1 MSSHSNDSDRYDD
14 IIHLP
19 HFVSKNRPQMS
30 LQNRA
35 AQFAPFAA
43 LVGYDAAIKETARLT
58 SKRIELDDDE
68 KIIINGLLQLIQDNI
83 KSRPEVTITYFQP
96 DGRKSGGAYVQTTG
110 IVKKV
115 DAYERAI
122 LMTDGMSIPIDE
134 VIAID
139 GAFCKGLGEHQG

>member
-1 MSSHSNDSDRYDD
+1 
-14 IIHLP
+14 
-19 HFVSKNRPQMS
+19 MS

-83 KSRPEVTITYFQP
+83 KSRPEVTVTYFQP
-96 DGRKSGGAYVQTTG
+96 DGRKSGGAYVQTTDT
-110 IVKKV
+110 VKKV
-115 DAYERAI
+115 DGYERAI
-122 LMTDGMSIPIDE
+122 LMTNGMSIPIDE

-139 GAFCKGLGEHQG
+139 GALFKGLGEPLG